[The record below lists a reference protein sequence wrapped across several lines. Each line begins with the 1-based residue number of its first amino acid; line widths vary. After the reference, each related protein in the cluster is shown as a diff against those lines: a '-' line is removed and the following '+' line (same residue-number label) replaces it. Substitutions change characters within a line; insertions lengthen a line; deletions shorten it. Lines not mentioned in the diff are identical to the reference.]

1 MLSPFSVNVMRDI
14 HVLRFSLFMTF
25 GITMVKLVLQ
35 LFKKCWAK
43 AKVAN
48 TNRAEVNFFRIKH
61 QTTILHHLLYAG
73 YLSAQQ
79 FFRLW
84 TLQPTITICRLRSP
98 GERPCESFTP
108 SAIRHQHALHNL
120 AELSAEKFWVILF
133 TTDHGT
139 CIQDAQCNELAATEQ
154 MHMANDWSSVC
165 CFLLIERKEVT
176 HQRTYI

>member
-1 MLSPFSVNVMRDI
+1 MLSPFSVNTMRDI
-14 HVLRFSLFMTF
+14 HVLLFSLFMTF

-48 TNRAEVNFFRIKH
+48 TNRAEVNFFRINY
-61 QTTILHHLLYAG
+61 QTIILHHLLYTG
-73 YLSAQQ
+73 YLSSQQ

-108 SAIRHQHALHNL
+108 SAIRHQHALHNGWTISRKI
-120 AELSAEKFWVILF
+120 LSDPLYHRSWNMHPGCSVQW
-133 TTDHGT
+133 TGCNWTDAHGKW
-139 CIQDAQCNELAATEQ
+139 L
-154 MHMANDWSSVC
+154 
-165 CFLLIERKEVT
+165 
-176 HQRTYI
+176 